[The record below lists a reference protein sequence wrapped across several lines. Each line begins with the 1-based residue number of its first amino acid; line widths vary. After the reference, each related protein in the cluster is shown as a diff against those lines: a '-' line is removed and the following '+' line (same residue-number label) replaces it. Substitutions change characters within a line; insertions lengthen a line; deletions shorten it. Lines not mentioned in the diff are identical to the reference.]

1 MNRLAQ
7 RFANCIKQ
15 FSAEHSG
22 VAAIEFAILSPMML
36 ALFLGSVQLS
46 TGVAVNRKATIAAH
60 TVADLASQYTNI
72 TNADMTNI
80 LNAASDIVYPYSAS
94 NLQTVVSE
102 LAIDAQGNATVVW
115 SDTLNGTARTVG
127 STVTIPSN
135 LAAPN
140 TNVLLGETTY
150 NFTPSYGRA
159 ITGTMP
165 LSDQIYL
172 QPRQSNA
179 ITRSAS

>member
-1 MNRLAQ
+1 
-7 RFANCIKQ
+7 
-15 FSAEHSG
+15 
-22 VAAIEFAILSPMML
+22 
-36 ALFLGSVQLS
+36 
-46 TGVAVNRKATIAAH
+46 
-60 TVADLASQYTNI
+60 
-72 TNADMTNI
+72 MTNI
-80 LNAASDIVYPYSAS
+80 LNAAPISSIHTLSS

-140 TNVLLGETTY
+140 TYLVLGETTY
-150 NFTPSYGRA
+150 NFTPAYGHA
-159 ITGTMP
+159 MTGTMP

-172 QPRQSNA
+172 RPRQSNA
-179 ITRSAS
+179 VTRSAS